1 MSIGSGV
8 HTPDYLWLQSPW
20 WTELRSVICTGH
32 MLRSMLW
39 LQPNGSSTPPPCA
52 PLRPPALLCSPL
64 VSVQPYLPGLIKL
77 PVRGKGRCRSCGWGV
92 ATAPVTDRK
101 RGIMKRVVQKRKKG
115 KGAIIDVDRNR
126 HWIQPLVSCISTRF
140 QPLPTPKIHTC
151 SHMHVYH
158 ISTTLP
164 TLFCILLVH
173 SVPHLVPH
181 LSFPLSFIL
190 VQSLHIFSSNWH
202 FPFANLFSYRL
213 PASVAK
219 ATAMDP

>member
-1 MSIGSGV
+1 MSIGSGA
-8 HTPDYLWLQSPW
+8 HTHAYVWLQSPW

-39 LQPNGSSTPPPCA
+39 LQPNGSGTPPPCPPPRSSA
-52 PLRPPALLCSPL
+52 PLSSP
-64 VSVQPYLPGLIKL
+64 VQPYLPGLIKL

-92 ATAPVTDRK
+92 ATAPLTDRK
-101 RGIMKRVVQKRKKG
+101 RGIMNRVVQKRS
-115 KGAIIDVDRNR
+115 VTERERCYNR
-126 HWIQPLVSCISTRF
+126 CGQKPALDSASRLLHWR
-140 QPLPTPKIHTC
+140 PLPTPTYPQDTHTC